1 MEFETGYL
9 LALVVVGLS
18 FLGFFLAMMI
28 SEINKKK
35 GIVFFILSLILF
47 GLGVYYYYVVG
58 QWQKTV
64 GGPSPNK
71 LNEYLSIYKPVPVSQ
86 LPFEEMPSE
95 PSTPELPK

>member
-1 MEFETGYL
+1 MEFEMGYL
-9 LALVVVGLS
+9 MALVVIGIS

-35 GIVFFILSLILF
+35 GLLFLILSLILF

-64 GGPSPNK
+64 GGPTPNK
-71 LNEYLSIYKPVPVSQ
+71 LNEYLFIYRPSYISEI
-86 LPFEEMPSE
+86 PFE
-95 PSTPELPK
+95 LPR

>member
-1 MEFETGYL
+1 MEFEMGYM
-9 LALVVVGLS
+9 LALVVIGLS

-47 GLGVYYYYVVG
+47 GLGAYYYYVVG
-58 QWQKTV
+58 QWQKTG

-71 LNEYLSIYKPVPVSQ
+71 LNEYLYIYQPTSVSE
-86 LPFEEMPSE
+86 LPFELPSE
-95 PSTPELPK
+95 LPAELQR